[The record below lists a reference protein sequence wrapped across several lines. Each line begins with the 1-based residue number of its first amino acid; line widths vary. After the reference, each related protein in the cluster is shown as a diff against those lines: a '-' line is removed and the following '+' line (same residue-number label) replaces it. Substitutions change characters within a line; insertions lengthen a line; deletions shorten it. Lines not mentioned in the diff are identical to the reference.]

1 MKEHAQ
7 YAELLA
13 LYAVGA
19 LNQTEEGAD
28 LEAHLR
34 TCPECREELAAWQG
48 DAALLALSAV
58 GPAPAQG
65 ARQRLLAA
73 ISNEQRKRPSAR
85 QSVVIG
91 VLRPRW
97 LTFAPIAAT
106 LLLAIFSLLLWRMNL
121 RLQGKLDQAQA
132 QLAERDKELQQAK
145 AIKDLLHDPTT
156 MQVILVAR
164 TEPPKPHVKTF
175 YSPKMGRLLLVASHL
190 EPLPPNKEYELWLL
204 PAKDGNP
211 MPCGTFKP
219 NAKGDAMMDYA
230 MSTAGIQA
238 KGFAITVEPEGGRDI
253 PTPPIRMSGTG

>member
-58 GPAPAQG
+58 GPAPSQG

-85 QSVVIG
+85 QGVVIG

-106 LLLAIFSLLLWRMNL
+106 LLLAVFSLLLWRMNS
-121 RLQGKLDQAQA
+121 RLQGKLEQVQA
-132 QLAERDKELQQAK
+132 QLELERQDRQKIQALV
-145 AIKDLLHDPTT
+145 DLLNSPDSRHVT
-156 MQVILVAR
+156 LVAQK
-164 TEPPKPHVKTF
+164 TPPQPQVKTI
-175 YSPKMGRLLLVASHL
+175 YSPKMGRLLLVASNL
-190 EPLPPNKEYELWLL
+190 EQLPPDKAYELWLL
-204 PAKDGNP
+204 PANGGAP

-219 NAKGDAMMDYA
+219 NPKGDAMMEYA
-230 MSTAGIQA
+230 MSTAGIEA
-238 KGFAITVEPEGGRDI
+238 KGFAITVEPEGGRDT

>member
-7 YAELLA
+7 YVELLA

-58 GPAPAQG
+58 GPAPPQG

-97 LTFAPIAAT
+97 LTFAPIAAA
-106 LLLAIFSLLLWRMNL
+106 LLLAVFSLLLWRANS
-121 RLQGKLDQAQA
+121 RLQNRIEKTQA
-132 QLAERDKELQQAK
+132 QLEDAQRQLKEAQPILS
-145 AIKDLLHDPTT
+145 ILHDQDSMDVTLRPVS
-156 MQVILVAR
+156 M
-164 TEPPKPHVKTF
+164 
-175 YSPKMGRLLLVASHL
+175 SPQ
-190 EPLPPNKEYELWLL
+190 P
-204 PAKDGNP
+204 
-211 MPCGTFKP
+211 
-219 NAKGDAMMDYA
+219 
-230 MSTAGIQA
+230 
-238 KGFAITVEPEGGRDI
+238 
-253 PTPPIRMSGTG
+253 